1 MAKVLIVDDDKEI
14 SSLISLILKKENID
28 KLEKA
33 LTVREREIWEY
44 LKSIKDYSKIVKI
57 YDILVKVII

>member
-28 KLEKA
+28 
-33 LTVREREIWEY
+33 T
-44 LKSIKDYSKIVKI
+44 DIVNNPLDVFK
-57 YDILVKVII
+57 KN

>member
-28 KLEKA
+28 TDIVNNPLDVFK
-33 LTVREREIWEY
+33 
-44 LKSIKDYSKIVKI
+44 KIDNS
-57 YDILVKVII
+57 YFLQ

>member
-28 KLEKA
+28 TDIVNNPLDVFK
-33 LTVREREIWEY
+33 
-44 LKSIKDYSKIVKI
+44 KII
-57 YDILVKVII
+57 FF